1 MKKKEVFDY
10 TKRDSQSTPV
20 EPVPVDRFDIDA
32 YREYEEKTLDFCK
45 AFRDRAYGVAVYRRM
60 RVAEV
65 FSYGCADM
73 KKSLEWQLGGLQKS
87 MEYPMDIPNFLE
99 PWYGIGT
106 AASAFGLEYIWKENQ
121 APALLPTFRDTE
133 SALSHR
139 KALPIRETSIGKR
152 TLEMIEYF
160 LEETSGRLPMSLCD
174 VQSPLNTAGNLI
186 ETNNFLVDSMI
197 VPERVAELLNL
208 LAGLIRD
215 FAREQLKLLG
225 DAVVW
230 PGHGFASSRVFTGFG
245 SSDDN
250 ILMITPEAY
259 RDLAIPALEK
269 MTGDTG
275 RAAFHSCGNWSDRA
289 QTVRLIPG
297 LTMVDG
303 AFTPQTDPDPNP
315 PEMIRDAFTGTG
327 ITLCAR
333 MVGDPETIKS
343 TVRRLWHPEL
353 KLIAVTYCQTP
364 EEQELIYEFIHRHCV

>member
-186 ETNNFLVDSMI
+186 EINNFLVDSMI
-197 VPERVAELLNL
+197 WPEKVAELLNL

-303 AFTPQTDPDPNP
+303 AFTPKTDPDPNP

>member
-1 MKKKEVFDY
+1 
-10 TKRDSQSTPV
+10 
-20 EPVPVDRFDIDA
+20 
-32 YREYEEKTLDFCK
+32 
-45 AFRDRAYGVAVYRRM
+45 
-60 RVAEV
+60 
-65 FSYGCADM
+65 
-73 KKSLEWQLGGLQKS
+73 

-133 SALSHR
+133 SALSNR

-186 ETNNFLVDSMI
+186 DTNNFLVDSMI
-197 VPERVAELLNL
+197 WPEKVAELLSL
-208 LAGLIRD
+208 LAGLIAD
-215 FAREQLKLLG
+215 FTREQLKLLG

-259 RDLAIPALEK
+259 RDLAIPSLEI
-269 MTGDTG
+269 MIGDTG
-275 RAAFHSCGNWSDRA
+275 SAAFHSCGNWSHRA
-289 QTVRLIPG
+289 QTVRFIPG